1 MKKKVTQM
9 VNHRKANKEKKDS
22 NALDIM
28 IDADDLYTSDEQ
40 VSSAFVVF
48 FMAGLCTKGVT
59 TSDCAL

>member
-40 VSSAFVVF
+40 VPSILVVVF
-48 FMAGLCTKGVT
+48 
-59 TSDCAL
+59 